1 MTKRVLIINN
11 DGGPYG
17 VRVKHSSGAVFELPN
32 PGDNVAVH
40 VSASQS
46 FVVEEYDLQ
55 GAKPEPPKV
64 VEPDVTSPASIGLFQ
79 DKRLPGAWLYSTVQ
93 LMDKAHGLNDDQV
106 RRIMLN
112 CGCLENGVWW
122 DADGDAFAAFG
133 RGFEQAGSVH
143 REPVLARRNA
153 TARVCDIE
161 QDARG
166 RWSLSKRTVRQMF
179 PVIGEAF
186 AVRARTQADYDEC
199 INELID
205 VRASMSRD

>member
-1 MTKRVLIINN
+1 
-11 DGGPYG
+11 
-17 VRVKHSSGAVFELPN
+17 
-32 PGDNVAVH
+32 
-40 VSASQS
+40 
-46 FVVEEYDLQ
+46 
-55 GAKPEPPKV
+55 
-64 VEPDVTSPASIGLFQ
+64 
-79 DKRLPGAWLYSTVQ
+79 
-93 LMDKAHGLNDDQV
+93 MDKAHGLNDDQV

-166 RWSLSKRTVRQMF
+166 CWS
-179 PVIGEAF
+179 
-186 AVRARTQADYDEC
+186 
-199 INELID
+199 
-205 VRASMSRD
+205 